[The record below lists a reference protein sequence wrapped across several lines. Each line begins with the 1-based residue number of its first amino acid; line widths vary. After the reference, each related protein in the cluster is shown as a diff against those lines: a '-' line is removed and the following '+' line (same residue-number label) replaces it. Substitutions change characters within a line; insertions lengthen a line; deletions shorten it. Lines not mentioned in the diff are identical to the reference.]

1 MVEAA
6 LTFWTS
12 SFLATLEEVAQ
23 EVLAAQEVD
32 SAEVSVAVDSAGVVL
47 AVAGKHLQVGQSNY
61 LQLILRVH
69 DFKDGFKC
77 LIVVILK
84 KLFNTLSICLR
95 SL

>member
-23 EVLAAQEVD
+23 EVLAAQEVDSAEVD

-84 KLFNTLSICLR
+84 KTI
-95 SL
+95 